1 MLAYS
6 YLCLP
11 IRKSATTICT
21 IALELTTV
29 RNRGIQSK
37 VRENKNRHANDVDD
51 HLFGTTPVGRGLCRL
66 ARMAGAAVGHS
77 VEVLCAG
84 SNADLLITQALEF
97 DPNAVA
103 IADESKY
110 QQVQEALSPHDIKVF
125 AGMGSIADLMEMD
138 TIDMVLA
145 SIVGFA
151 GLRPTLR
158 AIEHHKPIALAN
170 KETMV
175 VAGQIVTDAASR
187 NNVPILP
194 VDSEH
199 SAIFQSLVGEMGN
212 VDKILLTASGGPF
225 RGRTRQQ
232 LEHVTL
238 ADALKHPNWSM
249 GRKVTIDSASLM
261 NKGLEVIEARW
272 LFNIPAERIQVLVHP
287 QSVVHSMVQYIDGS
301 IKAQLGIPTMETPIQ
316 YAFSF
321 PARIESHLPRLDWT
335 KYPQLTFEE
344 PDTKTFRC
352 LQLAYDAIARGG
364 NMPCIMNAA
373 NEVAVQQFIDGKLT
387 FLQIADFVE
396 ERMQQAPFIS
406 NPTLDDL
413 FRTDAEVRAGK

>member
-1 MLAYS
+1 MKRIAILGSTGSIGTQA
-6 YLCLP
+6 LNV
-11 IRKSATTICT
+11 IR
-21 IALELTTV
+21 
-29 RNRGIQSK
+29 
-37 VRENKNRHANDVDD
+37 RHRD
-51 HLFGTTPVGRGLCRL
+51 LF
-66 ARMAGAAVGHS
+66 S

-84 SNADLLITQALEF
+84 SNADLLIAQALEF

-103 IADESKY
+103 IADKSKY
-110 QQVQEALSPHDIKVF
+110 PQVQEALSPHDIKVF
-125 AGMGSIADLMEMD
+125 CGMDSVADLMEMES
-138 TIDMVLA
+138 IDMVLA

-175 VAGQIVTDAASR
+175 VAGEIVTRAAMEHH
-187 NNVPILP
+187 VPILP

-199 SAIFQSLVGEMGN
+199 SAIFQSLVGEGGG

-225 RGRTRQQ
+225 RGYTREQ
-232 LEHVTL
+232 LAHVTL

-272 LFNIPAERIQVLVHP
+272 LFDVPAERIQVLVHP
-287 QSVVHSMVQYIDGS
+287 QSVVHSMVQYVDGS
-301 IKAQLGIPTMETPIQ
+301 IKAQLGVPTMETPIQ

-321 PARIESHLPRLDWT
+321 PERIESFLPRLSFE
-335 KYPQLTFEE
+335 KYSQLTFEN

-352 LQLAYDAIARGG
+352 LDLAYQAIAKGG
-364 NMPCIMNAA
+364 NMPCVMNAA
-373 NEVAVQQFIDGKLT
+373 NEVAVQRFIEGRLT

-396 ERMQQAPFIS
+396 EQMLRAPFIAK
-406 NPTLDDL
+406 PTLDDL
-413 FRTDAEVRAGK
+413 FRTDAEVRASGGLQ

>member
-1 MLAYS
+1 MKRIAILGSTGSIGTQALNVIRRHRDELA
-6 YLCLP
+6 
-11 IRKSATTICT
+11 
-21 IALELTTV
+21 
-29 RNRGIQSK
+29 
-37 VRENKNRHANDVDD
+37 
-51 HLFGTTPVGRGLCRL
+51 
-66 ARMAGAAVGHS
+66 

-84 SNADLLITQALEF
+84 SNADLLIAQALEF

-103 IADESKY
+103 IADEGKY
-110 QQVQEALSPHDIKVF
+110 QQVQEALATHDIKVF
-125 AGMGSIADLMEMD
+125 AGMGSIADLMEMES
-138 TIDMVLA
+138 IDMVLA

-158 AIEHHKPIALAN
+158 AIEYHKPIALAN

-175 VAGQIVTDAASR
+175 VAGQIVTEAAAR
-187 NNVPILP
+187 NRVPILP

-199 SAIFQSLVGEMGN
+199 SAIFQSLVGEVGG

-225 RGRTRQQ
+225 RGWKREQ
-232 LEHVTL
+232 LEKVTL

-272 LFNIPAERIQVLVHP
+272 LFDIPAERIQVLVHP
-287 QSVVHSMVQYIDGS
+287 QSVVHSMVQYVDGS
-301 IKAQLGIPTMETPIQ
+301 IKAQLGVPTMETPIQ

-321 PARIESHLPRLDWT
+321 PQRIESHLPRLSFE
-335 KYPQLTFEE
+335 KYSQLTFEN
-344 PDTKTFRC
+344 PDTDTFRC
-352 LQLAYDAIARGG
+352 LPLAYEAIGRGG

-373 NEVAVQQFIDGKLT
+373 NEVAVQQFIEGKIS

-396 ERMQQAPFIS
+396 HQMYTAPFIAE
-406 NPTLDDL
+406 PTLDDL
-413 FRTDAEVRAGK
+413 FQTDAAVRGQ

>member
-1 MLAYS
+1 MKKIAILGSTGSIGTQA
-6 YLCLP
+6 LNV
-11 IRKSATTICT
+11 IR
-21 IALELTTV
+21 
-29 RNRGIQSK
+29 
-37 VRENKNRHANDVDD
+37 RHRDE
-51 HLFGTTPVGRGLCRL
+51 
-66 ARMAGAAVGHS
+66 MA

-84 SNADLLITQALEF
+84 SNADLLIAQALEF

-110 QQVQEALSPHDIKVF
+110 QQVQDALTSHDIKVF
-125 AGMGSIADLMEMD
+125 AGIDSIADLMEMES
-138 TIDMVLA
+138 IDMVLA

-175 VAGQIVTDAASR
+175 VAGQIVTDAAAR
-187 NNVPILP
+187 NRVPILP

-199 SAIFQSLVGEMGN
+199 SAIFQSLVGEVGG

-225 RGRTRQQ
+225 RGWKREQ
-232 LEHVTL
+232 LEKVTL

-272 LFNIPAERIQVLVHP
+272 LFDIPAERIQVLVHP
-287 QSVVHSMVQYIDGS
+287 QSVVHSMVQYVDGS
-301 IKAQLGIPTMETPIQ
+301 IKAQLGVPTMETPIQ
-316 YAFSF
+316 YAFTF
-321 PARIESHLPRLDWT
+321 PQRIESHLPRLSFE
-335 KYPQLTFEE
+335 KYSQLTFEN
-344 PDTKTFRC
+344 PDTDTFRC
-352 LQLAYDAIARGG
+352 LPLAYEAIARGG

-373 NEVAVQQFIDGKLT
+373 NEVAVQQFIEGKIT

-396 ERMQQAPFIS
+396 HQMYTAPFIAK
-406 NPTLDDL
+406 PTLDDL
-413 FRTDAEVRAGK
+413 FQTDATVRHL

>member
-1 MLAYS
+1 MKRIAILGSTGSIGTQALNVIRRHRDQLA
-6 YLCLP
+6 
-11 IRKSATTICT
+11 
-21 IALELTTV
+21 
-29 RNRGIQSK
+29 
-37 VRENKNRHANDVDD
+37 
-51 HLFGTTPVGRGLCRL
+51 
-66 ARMAGAAVGHS
+66 

-84 SNADLLITQALEF
+84 SNADLLIAQALEF

-110 QQVQEALSPHDIKVF
+110 QLVQEALAPHDIKVF

-175 VAGQIVTDAASR
+175 VAGQIVTDAAAR
-187 NNVPILP
+187 NHVPILP

-199 SAIFQSLVGEMGN
+199 SAIFQSLVGEVGG

-225 RGRTRQQ
+225 RGWKRDQ
-232 LEHVTL
+232 LEKVTL

-272 LFNIPAERIQVLVHP
+272 LFDIPAERIQVLVHP

-301 IKAQLGIPTMETPIQ
+301 IKAQLGVPIMETPIQ

-321 PARIESHLPRLDWT
+321 PQRIESHLPRLSFE
-335 KYPQLTFEE
+335 KYAQLTFEN
-344 PDTKTFRC
+344 PDTETFRC
-352 LQLAYDAIARGG
+352 LPLAYEAIARGG

-373 NEVAVQQFIDGKLT
+373 NEVAVQQFIEGKIS
-387 FLQIADFVE
+387 FLQIADIVE
-396 ERMQQAPFIS
+396 HQMNTAHFIAQ
-406 NPTLDDL
+406 PTLDDL
-413 FRTDAEVRAGK
+413 FLTDAAVREQKK

>member
-1 MLAYS
+1 MKRIAILGSTGSIGTQA
-6 YLCLP
+6 LNV
-11 IRKSATTICT
+11 IR
-21 IALELTTV
+21 
-29 RNRGIQSK
+29 
-37 VRENKNRHANDVDD
+37 RHRD
-51 HLFGTTPVGRGLCRL
+51 LF
-66 ARMAGAAVGHS
+66 A

-84 SNADLLITQALEF
+84 SNADLLIQQALEF

-125 AGMGSIADLMEMD
+125 AGMDSIADLMEMD

-175 VAGQIVTDAASR
+175 VAGQIVTDAATR

-301 IKAQLGIPTMETPIQ
+301 IKAQLGVPTMETPIQ

-321 PARIESHLPRLDWT
+321 PTRIESHLPRLDWT

-344 PDTKTFRC
+344 PDTKNFRC

-373 NEVAVQQFIDGKLT
+373 NEVAVQRFIDGKIT
-387 FLQIADFVE
+387 FLQIADWVE
-396 ERMQQAPFIS
+396 ERMQQAPFIAK
-406 NPTLDDL
+406 PTLDDL
-413 FRTDAEVRAGK
+413 FHTDAEIRAGK

>member
-1 MLAYS
+1 MKRIAILGSTGSIGTQA
-6 YLCLP
+6 LNV
-11 IRKSATTICT
+11 IR
-21 IALELTTV
+21 
-29 RNRGIQSK
+29 
-37 VRENKNRHANDVDD
+37 RHRDE
-51 HLFGTTPVGRGLCRL
+51 
-66 ARMAGAAVGHS
+66 MA

-84 SNADLLITQALEF
+84 SNADLLIAQALEF

-110 QQVQEALSPHDIKVF
+110 RQIQEALAPHDIKVF
-125 AGMGSIADLMEMD
+125 AGMDSIADLMEMD

-175 VAGQIVTDAASR
+175 VAGKIVTEAAAR
-187 NNVPILP
+187 NHVPILP

-199 SAIFQSLVGEMGN
+199 SAIFQRLVGEVGG

-225 RGRTRQQ
+225 RGWKREQ
-232 LEHVTL
+232 LEKVTL

-272 LFNIPAERIQVLVHP
+272 LFDIPAERIQVLVHP
-287 QSVVHSMVQYIDGS
+287 QSVVHSMIQYVDGS
-301 IKAQLGIPTMETPIQ
+301 IKAQLGVPTMETPIQ

-321 PARIESHLPRLDWT
+321 PHRIESHLPRLSFE
-335 KYPQLTFEE
+335 KYAQLTFED
-344 PDTKTFRC
+344 PDTDTFRC
-352 LQLAYDAIARGG
+352 LPLAYEAIARGG

-373 NEVAVQQFIDGKLT
+373 NEVAVQQFIEGKIS
-387 FLQIADFVE
+387 FLQIADIVE
-396 ERMQQAPFIS
+396 RQMQTAPFIA

-413 FRTDAEVRAGK
+413 FQTDAAVRAQ

>member
-1 MLAYS
+1 MKRIAILGSTGSIGTQA
-6 YLCLP
+6 LNV
-11 IRKSATTICT
+11 IR
-21 IALELTTV
+21 
-29 RNRGIQSK
+29 
-37 VRENKNRHANDVDD
+37 RHRD
-51 HLFGTTPVGRGLCRL
+51 LF
-66 ARMAGAAVGHS
+66 S

-84 SNADLLITQALEF
+84 SNADLLIAQALEF
-97 DPNAVA
+97 EPNAVA
-103 IADESKY
+103 IADKTKY
-110 QQVQEALSPHDIKVF
+110 QQVQDALASHDIKVF
-125 AGMGSIADLMEMD
+125 CGMDSVADLMEMES
-138 TIDMVLA
+138 IDLVLA

-175 VAGQIVTDAASR
+175 VAGEIVTRAAR
-187 NNVPILP
+187 DNHVPILP

-199 SAIFQSLVGEMGN
+199 SAIFQSLVGEGGG

-225 RGRTRQQ
+225 RGYTREQ
-232 LEHVTL
+232 LQHVTL

-272 LFNIPAERIQVLVHP
+272 LFDVPADRIQVLVHP
-287 QSVVHSMVQYIDGS
+287 QSVVHSMVQYVDGS
-301 IKAQLGIPTMETPIQ
+301 IKAQLGVPTMETPIQ

-321 PARIESHLPRLDWT
+321 PERIESFLPRLSFE
-335 KYPQLTFEE
+335 KYSQLTFEN

-352 LQLAYDAIARGG
+352 LDLAYQAIAKGG

-373 NEVAVQQFIDGKLT
+373 NEVAVQRFIDGKLT

-396 ERMQQAPFIS
+396 EQMQRAPFIAK
-406 NPTLDDL
+406 PTLDDL
-413 FRTDAEVRAGK
+413 FRTDSEVRAAGGLQ